1 MRSAFHSFFIA
12 SLCVFMAGLAP
23 QVGSA
28 ETEAFVRTIMPGD
41 RLRIE
46 VEEQP
51 DLNRVYAVAGD
62 GTIDIELLGRTRIA
76 DLTASQAAD
85 LIESRLEEGFFR
97 QATVTLEVAEFVE
110 GNVMISGAVS
120 SPGTI
125 SFSGD
130 TIMTLTEAILSR
142 GGLTRSAAGTEVKI
156 VRWKPG
162 GTLEREIITVD
173 VQSMLED
180 LDFTQ
185 DQYLRPRDLIVVPSL
200 GASAERANEFLALG
214 EFGSTG
220 FHPWSSNLD
229 MIRAVTRAGGINRQG
244 ILNAARVLRENE
256 DTGQYEAIPVDLSLL
271 FGAADMSMNIP
282 VQPGDIIFIPSS
294 EQATR
299 GTVYM
304 LGEVS
309 RQGAVSLPMGQ
320 EATLAKT
327 ILGTG
332 GFGQFANERN
342 VELIRTGP
350 DGVKQTMTVNV
361 GRILRTGTFEDDV
374 PLQDGDVVIVRERLL
389 TF

>member
-1 MRSAFHSFFIA
+1 MRDPFYSVNIAFICLV
-12 SLCVFMAGLAP
+12 LCCVAALAQATEP
-23 QVGSA
+23 QP
-28 ETEAFVRTIMPGD
+28 FVRTIMPGD

-46 VEEQP
+46 VAEQP

-76 DLTASQAAD
+76 DLTASEAAD

-97 QATVTLEVAEFVE
+97 RATVTVEVAEFVD
-110 GNVMISGAVS
+110 GNVMITGAIAN
-120 SPGTI
+120 PGTI

-142 GGLTRSAAGTEVKI
+142 GGLTRRAAGTEVKI

-162 GTLEREIITVD
+162 GTLEREIIQVD

-180 LDFTQ
+180 LDFTR
-185 DQYLRPRDLIVVPSL
+185 DQYLRPRDLVVVPHL
-200 GASAERANEFLALG
+200 GEGAERANEFLALG

-220 FHPWSSNLD
+220 FHPWSVNLD

-244 ILNAARVLRENE
+244 ILTAARVLRHNE

-299 GTVYM
+299 GTIYL

-309 RQGAVSLPMGQ
+309 SQGAVSLPMGQ

-332 GFGQFANERN
+332 GFGRFANERN

-350 DGVKQTMTVNV
+350 DGVKQTMSVNV
-361 GRILRTGTFEDDV
+361 GRILRTGTFEEDV
-374 PLQDGDVVIVRERLL
+374 PLQDGDVIIVRERLFTL
-389 TF
+389 